1 MFGFGKKKEV
11 EQPIAELNKGF
22 ADFALKQIHIQV
34 FKDRVGIRLLN
45 QIVPTMIN
53 RKDIRSYVVES
64 QNLTKGILKVIGQ
77 GTVLFTTPTLGVAY
91 LKEAEEFL
99 NTNAPVEQQE
109 TKNDTG
115 KTVSVDDLPKLK
127 QLLDAGIITQ
137 AEFDEA
143 KKKALGI

>member
-22 ADFALKQIHIQV
+22 ADFALKKIHVQV
-34 FKDRVGIRLLN
+34 FNDRIGIRLVN

-53 RKDIRSYVVES
+53 RKDIRSYVVEA
-64 QNLTKGILKVIGQ
+64 QNFPNGILKVIGQ
-77 GTVLFTTPTLGVAY
+77 GTVLFTSPKLNVAY

-99 NTNAPVEQQE
+99 NTHAPVEQQE
-109 TKNDTG
+109 PKKDMG

>member
-22 ADFALKQIHIQV
+22 ADFAVKQIHIQV
-34 FKDRVGIRLLN
+34 FKDRIGIRLVN

-64 QNLTKGILKVIGQ
+64 QNFPNGILKVIGQ
-77 GTVLFTTPTLGVAY
+77 GTVLFTTPKLGITY

-99 NTNAPVEQQE
+99 NTYAPVEQQE
-109 TKNDTG
+109 PKKDMG